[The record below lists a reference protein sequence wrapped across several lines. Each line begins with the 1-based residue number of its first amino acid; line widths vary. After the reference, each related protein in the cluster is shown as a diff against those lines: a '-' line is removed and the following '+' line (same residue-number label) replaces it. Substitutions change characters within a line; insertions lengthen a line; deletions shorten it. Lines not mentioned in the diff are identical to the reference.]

1 MSYGVPDKSFF
12 SKFGWP
18 SQDHIWTL
26 MSLEMGMLLS
36 NGLKYTTISMHSGYP
51 VGILHAHAPW
61 LRDLHK
67 TKVVEELGTI

>member
-1 MSYGVPDKSFF
+1 
-12 SKFGWP
+12 
-18 SQDHIWTL
+18 
-26 MSLEMGMLLS
+26 MGMLLS

-51 VGILHAHAPW
+51 VGILHALAPW